1 MTETGPQEQADETT
15 HDDLLAL
22 TATGGVGAV
31 PTSGSDELPCI
42 EGYEILDQLGSGG
55 MGVVWRALQLST
67 RRHVA
72 LKLLGAAT
80 FGSEVA
86 LRRFERE
93 VELTSRL
100 EHPNVARVYDS
111 GLYRGIYY
119 YAMELIEGEPLDA
132 YVERTGADERGR
144 LALMTMVCIAV
155 QHAHQRGIIHR
166 DLKPGNI
173 LVTDDGQPHVLD
185 FGLAKAFEQ
194 VGAEPALSI
203 EGEVSGTPA
212 FMSPEQAEGRVEQV
226 DTRSDVYALGVILY
240 RMLTG
245 QPPHDLSGNHFSVLR
260 RIAEEDPRR
269 PRDANRRMHAD
280 LEAILLKALA
290 REPEARYDSAADLGR
305 DIQNYLNFEPVA
317 AQHPTF
323 FYFLRKRVRKHRG
336 ILALVACAATALA
349 AAVFYTEISVRHDR
363 FRWKNTAYVNAIG
376 SAAGAYRARDVQR
389 VAQILLDTDKCPAE
403 LRGWEWRRLMYLLD
417 RSAATVPQRDA
428 VRATGFMDEKT
439 LFCVDRRNRWRTRS
453 ITAQV
458 LLKQKAFEEGSILA
472 VSPDGRHIA
481 RLGNDGVVMIQPSSS
496 AETMVPLLGS
506 GATTTHAAFHADGIH
521 LATLSSDGLC
531 RIWSTESGRQ
541 TSEVSIPG
549 KDVTALAIGNQS
561 VAIGTAHGNVM
572 FWTFRSDS
580 KPIVIERAHGD
591 AVAAIAVAADGQRF
605 ATASQDAT
613 VHVWDAVTGTVESTV
628 REPTASKMRG
638 FQAVAFSPDGRWIAT
653 GDNDCALRLWDAETG
668 DHHATCY
675 GHKTSVTRVA
685 FSPDGTWIIS
695 ADQHELKLWRQRQV
709 TEIAETLTPGP
720 VQCIAAHNTQP
731 KIVLGTATGTIIQCD
746 TSTGKIATRIDTGP
760 RAITAVAMA
769 PQGLLASGDASGH
782 VTLWNASTGASL
794 FRFPAHAKTVSG
806 LHFSMDGSWLATGGW
821 DEAIHIWPVNP
832 AGAVNDAPRHTL
844 RHGSVVTA
852 LAFGPGGHQL
862 ASSGLDGKV
871 NIWNADHGT
880 LAHVF
885 DQGDV
890 SVHALAWHPDGRQ
903 LAIAADQNLNVPN
916 PFHVRLWNFQSGTTR
931 TFYGH
936 TYPVK
941 SVAISPDGTRI
952 ISAGEEGAVR
962 LWHVATGLEL
972 MSLPGAAKPR
982 GSVAFSADGRFIAFG
997 SDHETLSIADGG
1009 PGRVPPGSAQSAG
1022 QVVSTS
1028 FIDALIQRQTAF
1040 VLGGVMLLLVIAAWK
1055 IMERGRKH
1063 G

>member
-1 MTETGPQEQADETT
+1 MTEKDPQEQAKKPTR
-15 HDDLLAL
+15 DDLLAL
-22 TATGGVGAV
+22 TATGGAGGV
-31 PTSGSDELPCI
+31 PNSDPELPAI

-72 LKLLGAAT
+72 LKLLGAGT

-119 YAMELIEGEPLDA
+119 YAMELIEGEPLDV
-132 YVERTGADERGR
+132 YVERINADERAR
-144 LALMTMVCIAV
+144 LALMSMVCVAV

-185 FGLAKAFEQ
+185 FGLAKVFEQ
-194 VGAEPALSI
+194 SEAEPALSI

-245 QPPHDLSGNHFSVLR
+245 HPPHDLSGNHFSVLR

-269 PRDANRRMHAD
+269 PRDANHRMHAD

-290 REPEARYDSAADLGR
+290 REPEARYDSAAELGR
-305 DIQNYLNFEPVA
+305 DIQNYLHFEPVS

-323 FYFLRKRVRKHRG
+323 FYFLRKRVRKHWG

-349 AAVFYTEISVRHDR
+349 AAVFYTEINVRHDR

-376 SAAGAYRARDVQR
+376 SAVGAYRGRDVQR

-403 LRGWEWRRLMYLLD
+403 LRGWEWRRLMFLLD
-417 RSAATVPQRDA
+417 RSTATVPQR
-428 VRATGFMDEKT
+428 VSIRAAGFRNEQT
-439 LFCVDRRNRWRTRS
+439 LFCVDRMNRWRPRD
-453 ITAQV
+453 IAARV
-458 LLKQKAFEEGSILA
+458 LLDQQTFEKGTILA
-472 VSPDGRHIA
+472 VDPEGSRIA
-481 RLGNDGVVMIQPSSS
+481 RLGDDGVVMIQSSS
-496 AETMVPLLGS
+496 PAEPMVPLVGS
-506 GATTTHAAFHADGIH
+506 SSTITHAAFQAGGIH
-521 LATLSSDGLC
+521 LVTFNSSGLC
-531 RIWSTESGRQ
+531 RIWSTKNGARI
-541 TSEVSIPG
+541 SEMLMPA
-549 KDVTALAIGNQS
+549 KDATALAIGDHS

-572 FWTFRSDS
+572 FWTFRPDS
-580 KPIVIERAHGD
+580 KPIVIEHAHND
-591 AVAAIAVAADGQRF
+591 AVSDIAVAADGQRV

-613 VHVWDAVTGTVESTV
+613 VRVWDAVAGTVESV
-628 REPTASKMRG
+628 IREPTASKMRG

-653 GDNDCALRLWDAETG
+653 GDNDCALRLWDAKTG

-675 GHKTSVTRVA
+675 GHKTSVTHVA
-685 FSPDGTWIIS
+685 FSPNGAWIIS
-695 ADQHELKLWRQRQV
+695 ADQHELKLWHQRQI
-709 TEIAETLTPGP
+709 TEVADTSTPGS
-720 VQCIAAHNTQP
+720 VQSIAPHDTQP
-731 KIVLGTATGTIIQCD
+731 KIVLGTANGAIIQCD
-746 TSTGKIATRIDTGP
+746 TSTGKIITKNDAGP
-760 RAITAVAMA
+760 RPITAATMA
-769 PQGLLASGDASGH
+769 PEGLLAAGDANGD
-782 VTLWNASTGASL
+782 VTLWNATTGAFLRRLS
-794 FRFPAHAKTVSG
+794 AHAKTVSG
-806 LHFSMDGSWLATGGW
+806 LTFSMDGSLLATAGW
-821 DEAIHIWPVNP
+821 DAAIHIWPVDST
-832 AGAVNDAPRHTL
+832 GAVADSPRHTL

-852 LAFGPGGHQL
+852 LSFGPDGHQL
-862 ASSGLDGKV
+862 ASSGLDGKA
-871 NIWNADHGT
+871 NIWNADDGT
-880 LAHVF
+880 LHHVF

-890 SVHALAWHPDGRQ
+890 SIHALAWHPDGRQ
-903 LAIAADQNLNVPN
+903 LAIAADQNLDVPN
-916 PFHVRLWNFQSGTTR
+916 PFNVHLWDFRSGTTR

-952 ISAGEEGAVR
+952 ISAGEEGSVR

-972 MSLPGAAKPR
+972 MSFPGSSKSKGA
-982 GSVAFSADGRFIAFG
+982 VTFSADGRFIAFG
-997 SDHETLSIADGG
+997 SNRETLRIVDGG
-1009 PGRVPPGSAQSAG
+1009 PDRIPPGTAQSAG
-1022 QVVSTS
+1022 HVAPTS
-1028 FIDALIQRQTAF
+1028 LLDTLIQRQTAF
-1040 VLGGVMLLLVIAAWK
+1040 VLGGVMILLVIVAWK